1 MAIDCPYQYYE
12 GNASWIIQQETLR
25 RVNAKSWTFVK
36 KRCGDTYVPGDIGW
50 RSKWGIRPAKYLMYI
65 SMKVCA

>member
-36 KRCGDTYVPGDIGW
+36 KNVVVTHMCLGT
-50 RSKWGIRPAKYLMYI
+50 
-65 SMKVCA
+65 